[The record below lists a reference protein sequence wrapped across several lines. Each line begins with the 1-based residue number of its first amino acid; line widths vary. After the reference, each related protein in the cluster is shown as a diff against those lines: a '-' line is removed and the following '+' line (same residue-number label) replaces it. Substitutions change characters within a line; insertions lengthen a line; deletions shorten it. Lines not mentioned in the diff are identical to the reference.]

1 MKKRFVIGFMAFSL
15 LLSGCATQTS
25 KETAVQT
32 STAATET
39 QTASIQETESLQE
52 NTSVQEETN
61 SKQDEKKSI
70 VLYFNYSENIDTT
83 GLDTDAISSASL
95 HSNGDGNTENLE
107 LMAKEIAKKKNADLF
122 PIKINEVYP
131 ADFNEMAPKARED
144 IEKGTSFTFQ
154 NLPENLDDY
163 DVIYVGSPI
172 WWYELPQPMKVFIK
186 EVDASDKTVVPF
198 GIHRGSGF
206 NGILDEYKEAWPNA
220 TVVDGFTINAD
231 EKNSEVQKSFDEFL
245 DGLEY

>member
-15 LLSGCATQTS
+15 LLSGCAAQTS

-39 QTASIQETESLQE
+39 QTESIK
-52 NTSVQEETN
+52 ETN

-107 LMAKEIAKKKNADLF
+107 LMVKEIAKKKNADLF
-122 PIKINEVYP
+122 PVKINEVYP
-131 ADFNEMAPKARED
+131 ADFNEMAPKAKED

-154 NLPENLDDY
+154 KLPENLDDY

-186 EVDASDKTVVPF
+186 EVDASNKTVVPF

-245 DGLEY
+245 DGLDY